1 MDFPRSPRYRDI
13 HGSRRIRGTTPD
25 ARQSMVNIW
34 VSTTDL
40 LPDIGSIVLQ
50 AAGGGDANGAGT
62 DQAMVETGNNI
73 IIADIA
79 FQVTTMSVCGFLAL
93 DFFSASRKHLRED
106 FQGEAVTEKPQR
118 KVWLILPAEI
128 AAYITVL
135 IRCIYRLPEMA
146 GGWGNGLMQNEM
158 EFLVLDGMMIAL
170 ACLVFTVV
178 HPGLYLPTMGTGR
191 SHR

>member
-135 IRCIYRLPEMA
+135 IRCIYR
-146 GGWGNGLMQNEM
+146 
-158 EFLVLDGMMIAL
+158 
-170 ACLVFTVV
+170 
-178 HPGLYLPTMGTGR
+178 
-191 SHR
+191 